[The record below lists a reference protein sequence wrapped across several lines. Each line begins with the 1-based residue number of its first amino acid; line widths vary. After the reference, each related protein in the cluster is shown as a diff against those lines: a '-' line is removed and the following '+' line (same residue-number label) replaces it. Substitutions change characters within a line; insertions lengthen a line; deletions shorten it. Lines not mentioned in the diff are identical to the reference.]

1 MIGYKMPLGK
11 NMLGFKMPLSKSK
24 LGFKIPLVENLK
36 KNKNVEPIVNVVKK
50 SVLERIR
57 K

>member
-24 LGFKIPLVENLK
+24 LGFKMPLVENLK
-36 KNKNVEPIVNVVKK
+36 KNKNVEPIVNIVKK

>member
-1 MIGYKMPLGK
+1 MIGYKMPLSK
-11 NMLGFKMPLSKSK
+11 NMLGFKMPLGKSK
-24 LGFKIPLVENLK
+24 LGYKMPLIENLK

>member
-1 MIGYKMPLGK
+1 MPLSK
-11 NMLGFKMPLSKSK
+11 NMLGFKMPLGKSK
-24 LGFKIPLVENLK
+24 LGYKMPLIENLK

>member
-1 MIGYKMPLGK
+1 MIGYKMPLSK
-11 NMLGFKMPLSKSK
+11 NMLGFKMPLGKSK
-24 LGFKIPLVENLK
+24 LGFKMPLIENLK

-50 SVLERIR
+50 SLLERIR